1 MSGKSHNGGVCVLK
15 IVPSRPEDAGMARA
29 RLSPLDLNK
38 YSLIDGGLIELEGER
53 RSAFRLVYDSSVDE
67 GCVGLDPVGMKNVG
81 REAGGEVRFYK
92 VGTSYAERAA
102 FYPLASAPFEDLDRG
117 FIRARLKD
125 YPVNTGDE
133 VCLTSPYGR
142 EVRLRV
148 GETFPGGTVT
158 ITASTEIS
166 IEKPQ
171 LDELTKKKITYADIG
186 GLDAQLRRIREMIEL
201 PLKFPEAFV
210 RLGVEPPKGVLLY
223 GPPGTGKTV
232 IAKAVA
238 SESDAWFTSIS
249 GPEIIGKYYGE
260 SEERLRAVFEEAQQ
274 NAPAIIFIDEVD
286 AIAPKREEMGGE
298 KQVERRVVAQL
309 LTLMDGLSARGQV
322 VVIAATNIPNTLD
335 PALRRPGRFDREIAI
350 PIPDRA
356 GRLEILKI
364 HTRGMPL
371 AADVDLE
378 RLADVTHG
386 FVGADLQALAK
397 ESAMMALR
405 RLMPS
410 LDAVE
415 ASGGRFENM
424 EITMAD
430 FRAAL
435 REIEASAIR
444 EVFVEIP
451 NTTWD
456 DVGGLSEIKEQL
468 IEAVQWPLKKSA
480 LFRRWGVTPP
490 RGIMIHGVSGTGKT
504 LLVKALAHESGV
516 NFISVKG
523 PSLMSRYVGE
533 SERALRE
540 VFRTAR
546 QAAPS
551 ILYFDE
557 IDSLVPVRGSDGS
570 AQAQITDRVI
580 SQFLSE
586 MSGIEDMGGVVV
598 VATTNRIDRIDPAMF
613 SAGRFE
619 LVLELP
625 LPDRAAREEILRI
638 CLKKLPLDG
647 VRLDELAACTDGM
660 NGAEIAEV
668 CRAAAMEAL
677 REQIRARSDEEPRL
691 RMEHFEAALEA
702 KSRRDRSLESGKR

>member
-1 MSGKSHNGGVCVLK
+1 MLK
-15 IVPSRPEDAGMARA
+15 IIKSWNEGPACA
-29 RLSPLDLNK
+29 RLSPADMDK
-38 YSLIDGGLIELEGER
+38 YALAAGGFVELQGSR
-53 RSAFRLVYDSSVDE
+53 RAAFRTVCDAAIPED
-67 GCVGLDPVGMKNVG
+67 CVGLDAAGMANVG
-81 REAGGEVRFYK
+81 LSEGGMAR
-92 VGTSYAERAA
+92 VGS
-102 FYPLASAPFEDLDRG
+102 SAPAYAMHASFIPVAAASLDG
-117 FIRARLKD
+117 VDGAFVRLKLLGA
-125 YPVNTGDE
+125 PVTAGDE
-133 VCLTSPYGR
+133 VVIDSPRG
-142 EVRLRV
+142 EVKLRA
-148 GETFPGGTVT
+148 GATMPGGTVM
-158 ITASTEIS
+158 ITASTEIVVERPLQGGP
-166 IEKPQ
+166 EKH
-171 LDELTKKKITYADIG
+171 KITYADIG
-186 GLDAQLRRIREMIEL
+186 GLEPQLRRIREMIEL
-201 PLKFPEAFV
+201 PLKFPEAFL

-232 IAKAVA
+232 IARAVA
-238 SESDAWFTSIS
+238 NESSAWFTSIS

-309 LTLMDGLSARGQV
+309 LTLMDGLSSRGQV

-335 PALRRPGRFDREIAI
+335 PALRRPGRFDREIAV

-371 AADVDLE
+371 ASDVDLP
-378 RLADVTHG
+378 RLAEVTHG

-405 RLMPS
+405 RLVPS
-410 LDAVE
+410 LDALPTMKAE
-415 ASGGRFENM
+415 SFMSM
-424 EITMAD
+424 EISMSD
-430 FRAAL
+430 FLDAL

-451 NTTWD
+451 NTTWN
-456 DVGGLSEIKEQL
+456 DVGGLKDAKEQL
-468 IEAVQWPLKKSA
+468 IEAVQWPLKHGD

-490 RGIMIHGVSGTGKT
+490 RGIMIHGPSGTGKT

-516 NFISVKG
+516 NFITVKG

-533 SERALRE
+533 SERALRD

-557 IDSLVPVRGSDGS
+557 IDSLTPVRSSDGS
-570 AQAQITDRVI
+570 AQAQIADRVI

-586 MSGIEDMGGVVV
+586 MNGIEDMGGVVV
-598 VATTNRIDRIDPAMF
+598 VATTNRIDRIDPSMF

-619 LVLELP
+619 LVIGLS
-625 LPDRAAREEILRI
+625 LPDAAARGEILGI
-638 CLKKLPLDG
+638 CLKKIPLDG
-647 VRLDELAACTDGM
+647 VSLSELAERTEGK
-660 NGAEIAEV
+660 NGAEIAEL

-677 REQIRARSDEEPRL
+677 REQMNGGASAEPKLEKR
-691 RMEHFEAALEA
+691 HFERAASAQEE
-702 KSRRDRSLESGKR
+702 RRRSLNRASEAGR

>member
-1 MSGKSHNGGVCVLK
+1 VLALLK
-15 IVPSRPEDAGMARA
+15 IVPSRTEDLGMARA
-29 RLSPLDLNK
+29 RLSPLDLNR
-38 YSLIDGGLIELEGER
+38 YSLYDRSIIELEGER
-53 RSAFRLVYDSSVDE
+53 RSAFRVVYDATLEE
-67 GCVGLDPVGMKNVG
+67 GTVGLDPVGMLNVG
-81 REAGGEVRFYK
+81 RVDGGEVNLYK
-92 VGTSYAERAA
+92 SSPAYAERVSL
-102 FYPLASAPFEDLDRG
+102 YPLDASQADEVDRA
-117 FIRARLKD
+117 IVKARLTD
-125 YPVNTGDE
+125 FPVCADDV
-133 VCLTSPYGR
+133 VCVTSPHGR
-142 EVRLRV
+142 DVRLRV
-148 GETFPGGTVT
+148 ERTFPGGIVT
-158 ITASTEIS
+158 ITASTEVAIGKTP
-166 IEKPQ
+166 IAVLE
-171 LDELTKKKITYADIG
+171 KKKVTYADIG
-186 GLDAQLRRIREMIEL
+186 GLEPQLRRIREMIEL
-201 PLKFPEAFV
+201 PLKYPEAFV

-232 IAKAVA
+232 IARAVA
-238 SESDAWFTSIS
+238 NETDAWFTSIS

-260 SEERLRAVFEEAQQ
+260 SEERLRAVFEQAQQ

-309 LTLMDGLSARGQV
+309 LTLMDGLSSRGQV

-350 PIPDRA
+350 PIPDRN

-397 ESAMMALR
+397 EAAMMALR
-405 RLMPS
+405 RLLPS
-410 LDAVE
+410 LDAINGLAVSADE
-415 ASGGRFENM
+415 M

-430 FRAAL
+430 FRTAL

-456 DVGGLSEIKEQL
+456 DVGGLDDIKEKL
-468 IEAVQWPLKKSA
+468 VEAVEWPLKWGA
-480 LFRRWGVTPP
+480 LFRRWGLTPP
-490 RGIMIHGVSGTGKT
+490 RGIMIHGAPGTGKT

-557 IDSLVPVRGSDGS
+557 IDSLVPVRGADAS
-570 AQAQITDRVI
+570 AQSQITDRVI
-580 SQFLSE
+580 SQFLAE
-586 MSGIEDMGGVVV
+586 MSGVEDMGGVIV
-598 VATTNRIDRIDPAMF
+598 VATTNRIDRIDPALF

-625 LPDRAAREEILRI
+625 MPDAAAREAILNVCLRRI
-638 CLKKLPLDG
+638 PHD
-647 VRLDELAACTDGM
+647 VDITSLAQLTDGM
-660 NGAEIAEV
+660 NGAQIASL
-668 CRAAAMEAL
+668 CRAASMEAL
-677 REQIRARSDEEPRL
+677 RRQIRLGDDSEPL
-691 RMEHFEAALEA
+691 LSNEHFEAALQQA
-702 KSRRDRSLESGKR
+702 KQRER

>member
-1 MSGKSHNGGVCVLK
+1 MLALLK
-15 IVPSRPEDAGMARA
+15 IVPSRTEDLGMARA
-29 RLSPLDLNK
+29 RLSPLDLNR
-38 YSLIDGGLIELEGER
+38 YSLYDRSIIELEGER
-53 RSAFRLVYDSSVDE
+53 RSAFRVVYDATLEE
-67 GCVGLDPVGMKNVG
+67 GTVGLDPVGMLNVG
-81 REAGGEVRFYK
+81 RVDGGEVNLYK
-92 VGTSYAERAA
+92 SSPAYAERVSL
-102 FYPLASAPFEDLDRG
+102 YPLDASQADEVDRA
-117 FIRARLKD
+117 IVKARLTD
-125 YPVNTGDE
+125 FPVCADDV
-133 VCLTSPYGR
+133 VCVTSPHGR
-142 EVRLRV
+142 DVRLRV
-148 GETFPGGTVT
+148 ERTFPGGIVT
-158 ITASTEIS
+158 ITASTEVAIGKTP
-166 IEKPQ
+166 IAVLE
-171 LDELTKKKITYADIG
+171 KKKVTYADIG
-186 GLDAQLRRIREMIEL
+186 GLEPQLRRIREMIEL
-201 PLKFPEAFV
+201 PLKYPEAFV

-232 IAKAVA
+232 IARAVA
-238 SESDAWFTSIS
+238 NETDAWFTSIS

-260 SEERLRAVFEEAQQ
+260 SEERLRAVFEQAQQ

-309 LTLMDGLSARGQV
+309 LTLMDGLSSRGQV

-350 PIPDRA
+350 PIPDRN

-397 ESAMMALR
+397 EAAMMALR
-405 RLMPS
+405 RLLPS
-410 LDAVE
+410 LDAINGLAVSADE
-415 ASGGRFENM
+415 M

-430 FRAAL
+430 FRTAL

-456 DVGGLSEIKEQL
+456 DVGGLDDIKEKL
-468 IEAVQWPLKKSA
+468 VEAVEWPLKWGA
-480 LFRRWGVTPP
+480 LFRRWGLTPP
-490 RGIMIHGVSGTGKT
+490 RGIMIHGAPGTGKT

-557 IDSLVPVRGSDGS
+557 IDSLVPVRGADAS
-570 AQAQITDRVI
+570 AQSQITDRVI
-580 SQFLSE
+580 SQFLAE
-586 MSGIEDMGGVVV
+586 MSGVEDMGGVIV
-598 VATTNRIDRIDPAMF
+598 VATTNRIDRIDPALF

-625 LPDRAAREEILRI
+625 MPDAAAREAILNVCLRRI
-638 CLKKLPLDG
+638 PHD
-647 VRLDELAACTDGM
+647 VDITSLAQLTDGM
-660 NGAEIAEV
+660 NGAQIASL
-668 CRAAAMEAL
+668 CRAASMEAL
-677 REQIRARSDEEPRL
+677 RRQIRLGDDSEPL
-691 RMEHFEAALEA
+691 LSNEHFEAALQQA
-702 KSRRDRSLESGKR
+702 KQRER